1 MLLVIEVGNTH
12 TKVAAYEGEQLRAL
26 WRLSTRRDTAAD
38 EYGVLIESLFR
49 RHGLDPAQV
58 RNVAISNVVPP
69 IQEALEWMCARYFDV
84 APYTIRPGVNAPIPL
99 AVDFPQEVGPDRV
112 ANSVAAMTRFGAP
125 VIVIDFGTAT
135 NFDCVNARGEFIG
148 GAIAPGI
155 RTALDAL
162 LTRASRLYRVEFAK
176 PKEVIGRNTLTNIQS
191 GIVYGYAGLV
201 DGIVD
206 RMRVELDEDAPV
218 IATGGLATL
227 IADVPR
233 CIRQIEE
240 NLTLDGVRLCFERAR
255 NL

>member
-12 TKVAAYEGEQLRAL
+12 TKVAVYEADQLRAL
-26 WRLSTRRDTAAD
+26 WRLSTRRDTSAD

-49 RHGLDPAQV
+49 RHGLDPGGVQH
-58 RNVAISNVVPP
+58 VAISNVVPP
-69 IQEALEWMCARYFDV
+69 IQQALEWMCTRYFGV
-84 APYTIRPGVNAPIPL
+84 SPYSIQPGLNSPIPL
-99 AVDFPQEVGPDRV
+99 AVDVPREVGPDRV
-112 ANSVAAMTRFGAP
+112 ANAMAAMTHFGTP

-155 RTALDAL
+155 RTSLDAL
-162 LTRASRLYRVEFAK
+162 LTRASRLYRVEFTR
-176 PKEVIGRNTLTNIQS
+176 PKEAIGRNTLTNIQS

-206 RMRVELDEDAPV
+206 RMRIELDEEAPV

-233 CIRQIEE
+233 CIRQVEA
-240 NLTLDGVRLCFERAR
+240 NLTLEGVRLCFERAQ
-255 NL
+255 